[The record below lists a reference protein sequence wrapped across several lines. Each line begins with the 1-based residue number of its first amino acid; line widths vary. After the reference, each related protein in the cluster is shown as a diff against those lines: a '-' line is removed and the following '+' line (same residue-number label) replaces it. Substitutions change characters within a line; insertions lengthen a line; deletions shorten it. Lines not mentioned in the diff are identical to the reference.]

1 MNFHP
6 YYKIIIIV
14 SVFQL
19 AGKLVGVQNLTL
31 EEDREMQIAVTASN
45 SRIVDGAEEEYPQG
59 LSEIVGVMITIFFT
73 RTVTLGIIPYHGF

>member
-1 MNFHP
+1 M
-6 YYKIIIIV
+6 IIV
-14 SVFQL
+14 CVFQL

-59 LSEIVGVMITIFFT
+59 LFEIVDVLITILFT
-73 RTVTLGIIPYHGF
+73 RKKS

>member
-1 MNFHP
+1 MKKWTITP
-6 YYKIIIIV
+6 YIDSWVIMIII

-31 EEDREMQIAVTASN
+31 EEDRKMQIVVTASN

-59 LSEIVGVMITIFFT
+59 
-73 RTVTLGIIPYHGF
+73 